1 MASLLER
8 TYNPDVLTCLANL
21 SNDEVFTPPEL
32 ANRVLDML
40 PKELWEDPNV
50 RILDP
55 CCKSGVFLREATKR
69 FIEGLTPIYPDL
81 QERVDH
87 IMHKQLFGIAITE
100 MTSLMSRRSLYCS
113 KYANGRFS
121 VSLFDHE
128 EGNVRFRGIR
138 HTWKDGKC
146 VYCGA
151 SEKEYRRSAD
161 LESHAY
167 EFIHTKR
174 PEDIFKMKFDVIVG
188 NPPYQLSDGGN
199 KASASPLY
207 QLFVRQAKKLAPR
220 YLVMIIPARWY
231 TGGKGLDSFRQ
242 EMLSD
247 NHITRLVDFPDSKD
261 CFPGVDIAGGVC
273 YFLRERDR
281 NVGLCAVETIS
292 GNQTIEAARDLDE
305 YPVFIRDSR
314 ALSIVHKVQKL
325 HEVTM
330 DTQVSSRKPFGLATN
345 VKPEKSGDI
354 TLRFIGGEGP
364 FSRSHV
370 TAGFDMIDKW
380 KVVASYVSFDHAGRA
395 NKDGKR
401 KVLSVM
407 RILPP
412 GTICT
417 ETYLVYGSYDTEE
430 EALNLQRYLSCKL
443 PRYLIAQMSTG
454 QHLTKSTF
462 ALCPI
467 PDVGVEWSDKTLYER
482 YGLNASERDAVESS
496 IIEIPM
502 EDSSND

>member
-1 MASLLER
+1 
-8 TYNPDVLTCLANL
+8 
-21 SNDEVFTPPEL
+21 
-32 ANRVLDML
+32 
-40 PKELWEDPNV
+40 
-50 RILDP
+50 
-55 CCKSGVFLREATKR
+55 
-69 FIEGLTPIYPDL
+69 
-81 QERVDH
+81 
-87 IMHKQLFGIAITE
+87 
-100 MTSLMSRRSLYCS
+100 
-113 KYANGRFS
+113 
-121 VSLFDHE
+121 
-128 EGNVRFRGIR
+128 
-138 HTWKDGKC
+138 
-146 VYCGA
+146 
-151 SEKEYRRSAD
+151 
-161 LESHAY
+161 
-167 EFIHTKR
+167 
-174 PEDIFKMKFDVIVG
+174 
-188 NPPYQLSDGGN
+188 
-199 KASASPLY
+199 
-207 QLFVRQAKKLAPR
+207 
-220 YLVMIIPARWY
+220 
-231 TGGKGLDSFRQ
+231 
-242 EMLSD
+242 
-247 NHITRLVDFPDSKD
+247 
-261 CFPGVDIAGGVC
+261 
-273 YFLRERDR
+273 
-281 NVGLCAVETIS
+281 
-292 GNQTIEAARDLDE
+292 
-305 YPVFIRDSR
+305 
-314 ALSIVHKVQKL
+314 
-325 HEVTM
+325 M